1 MSLYT
6 ELYNFT
12 QTYRPLKSSSGRH
25 VVMNGGSRAEAEERQ
40 YLALKNLQ
48 LMAFEGYASSWTS
61 MTTLSYWREFPAAR
75 FAMCTENATSAAE
88 MTAVIHKAAS
98 LNFGSFFV
106 THQTAN
112 YSVLPPYWEEELAVV
127 EALNKKARER

>member
-1 MSLYT
+1 
-6 ELYNFT
+6 
-12 QTYRPLKSSSGRH
+12 
-25 VVMNGGSRAEAEERQ
+25 MNGGSRAEAEERQ

-61 MTTLSYWREFPAAR
+61 MTTPSYWREFPATR
-75 FAMCTENATSAAE
+75 FAMVTENATSAAE

-112 YSVLPPYWEEELAVV
+112 YSVLPQYWEEELTVV
-127 EALNKKARER
+127 DALNHRSG